1 LALVN
6 AIGGVYAA
14 GIIRPS
20 ILSFGSRGDPNSRIP
35 RVIVSPCF
43 ISSAI
48 AVFPREATRDFDAI
62 PRRFRGCFRETFY
75 HTVFT
80 QK

>member
-1 LALVN
+1 LALVD

-14 GIIRPS
+14 RIIRPL
-20 ILSFGSRGDPNSRIP
+20 IPSFASAGWPDFACYRI
-35 RVIVSPCF
+35 SPCF
-43 ISSAI
+43 ISSVI
-48 AVFPREATRDFDAI
+48 AVFSREATRDFDAI
-62 PRRFRGCFRETFY
+62 PHRFRGCFRETFY